1 MQEIGMKVAI
11 YVSEL
16 DVKGGTHKQVSRL
29 AQHLQHKGYNVLIV
43 SPHYVKGLGYP
54 EFDKFQILTVP
65 GPLTHGILGKVRSLL
80 KAVWLAIKM
89 PQVDIVNLHDNRCI
103 VFGAVSKI
111 LGKGKKHV
119 WQINDLHPSFRVGA
133 HNNQLKKKLRERI
146 MQHANR
152 CWGSWVDAITVNVGK
167 NQSRVKEHLHQD
179 ALLMYCGVDFPTD
192 NFTVLPAAEPVK
204 LLSIGVFFSYRNYET
219 LVDGCAWANQS
230 LSVPIELTIVGDT
243 RYEPGY
249 VKKIR
254 ERASLRAVSLTIREG
269 LSQEELDQQIAGSH
283 AFAFINVDQSW
294 GLSVFEAAAR
304 ATPII
309 LSKSA
314 GASELLKDKPG
325 FMMVDPMSAQEIAE
339 AILALAMNPVKMESM
354 GAMAQET
361 VKGMSWE
368 GMYCSPVESLF
379 KELLRD

>member
-1 MQEIGMKVAI
+1 MQKTGMKVAI

-16 DVKGGTHKQVSRL
+16 DVKGGTHKQVLRL
-29 AQHLQHKGYNVLIV
+29 AQYLKNQGHEIHLVT
-43 SPHYVKGLGYP
+43 SCYVPGIGYP
-54 EFDKFQILTVP
+54 ELNEFAILSIS
-65 GPLTHGILGKVRSLL
+65 GPSVNGLFWKVYSVVKSLRL
-80 KAVWLAIKM
+80 AVKL
-89 PQVDIVNLHDNRCI
+89 PQVDIINLHDNRCI
-103 VFGAVSKI
+103 AFGLACKI
-111 LGKGKKHV
+111 LGKGKKCV
-119 WQINDLHPSFRVGA
+119 WQINDLHPAFGIGA
-133 HNNQLKKKLRERI
+133 HCNQSPKKLKEKLICYANQLLAK
-146 MQHANR
+146 
-152 CWGSWVDAITVNVGK
+152 CVDQITVNVGK
-167 NQSRVKEHLHQD
+167 NQSRAKEHLHRH
-179 ALLMYCGVDFPTD
+179 ALLMYCGVDFPSV
-192 NFTVLPAAEPVK
+192 NFTPLLPGEPFR

-219 LVDGCAWANQS
+219 LVDGCALANQR
-230 LSVPIELTIVGDT
+230 LSVPLELTIVGDT

-304 ATPII
+304 ATPVI